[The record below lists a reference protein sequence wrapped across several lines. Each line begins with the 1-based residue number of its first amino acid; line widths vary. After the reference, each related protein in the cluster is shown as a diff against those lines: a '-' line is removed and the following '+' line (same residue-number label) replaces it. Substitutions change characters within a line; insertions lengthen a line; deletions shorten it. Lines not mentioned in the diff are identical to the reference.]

1 MEQSFQ
7 EFRQIAGIKKG
18 TKHKISGS
26 FGVYDVY
33 KKIRKN
39 NWYNIGRPVTEHE
52 FYTIIRSVNNKLAE
66 EVGKGKEIKFPYSM
80 GALELRKSQ
89 RGVSIKDGKLK
100 ITYPVNWN
108 ETLKLWYEDEEAR
121 KNKTVLRHE
130 VPYVFSI
137 RYNKFNAEYENKCFY
152 AFTLNNKIKDALK
165 ENIKQGKID
174 TIW

>member
-1 MEQSFQ
+1 MEQTFE
-7 EFRQIAGIKKG
+7 EFKRKTLSRKG
-18 TKHKISGS
+18 CKNVVTGS
-26 FGVYDVY
+26 FGSYDVY
-33 KKIRKN
+33 KLMRKN
-39 NWYNIGRPVTEHE
+39 HWFNIGRPVLEKE
-52 FYTIIRSVNNKLAE
+52 FYAIVRGVNDLLAE
-66 EVGKGKEIKFPYSM
+66 EIAMGHPVKFPEKM
-80 GALELRKSQ
+80 GHLELKKMEH
-89 RGVSIKDGKLK
+89 GVSLIDGKLK
-100 ITYPVNWN
+100 NTYPPNWD
-108 ETLKLWYEDEEAR
+108 ETLKLWFEDEEAR